1 MGCVPRPT
9 ANDQTHAC
17 QALPMLTDIQ
27 VRKLTK
33 LFNLYDANHDGILVQ
48 QDFIALATR
57 LATLREELQASSQH
71 TQILAHLQQDWQCL
85 CEAADQ
91 DNDAQI
97 TLDEWLTYYG
107 QVLDDM
113 KQYANRVIALVTLL
127 FDACD
132 QNNDGQ
138 INEQEWISLLSV
150 FNVLPIYASSIFLNL
165 DVNQDGV
172 LNQDEVLT
180 LIHDFFY
187 LNEPSVP
194 ANFMFGPY

>member
-1 MGCVPRPT
+1 
-9 ANDQTHAC
+9 
-17 QALPMLTDIQ
+17 MLTDIQ
-27 VRKLTK
+27 TRKLTK

-48 QDFIALATR
+48 QDFIALAMR
-57 LATLREELQASSQH
+57 LATLRQELQASPQH
-71 TQILAHLQQDWQCL
+71 SQILAHLQQDWRCL
-85 CEAADQ
+85 CELADQ
-91 DNDAQI
+91 DHDARI
-97 TLDEWLTYYG
+97 TLDEWLAYYDV
-107 QVLDDM
+107 VLDDI
-113 KQYANRVIALVTLL
+113 KQYATRVIALVTLL
-127 FDACD
+127 FDAFD
-132 QNNDGQ
+132 QNNDGH

-187 LNEPSVP
+187 LNEPSAP